1 MTKAKA
7 KIKNR
12 TFTLEEIQAALDAD
26 LDADNNSEKQRLLK
40 RLQETF
46 KMPTPANSDVDANW
60 AKHSYGTL
68 RLNTVRT
75 WK

>member
-1 MTKAKA
+1 MTSAKT
-7 KIKNR
+7 KKR

-26 LDADNNSEKQRLLK
+26 LDADNNSAKQELLK
-40 RLQETF
+40 RLGA
-46 KMPTPANSDVDANW
+46 TPLPDTAGNW